1 MVVNSHGGA
10 SNSLKKLNSEK
21 FRKKAAKVDKDG
33 LVLLIS
39 RAESLFGFIK
49 GRAGVEQVKIAPKSE
64 LKEKSLGWSANYWPS
79 HPKYFPTIH
88 FQASAVIQLY
98 MISAYSRQSLEP
110 TRIMH

>member
-64 LKEKSLGWSANYWPS
+64 LKEKVWAGL
-79 HPKYFPTIH
+79 PTIGRAIPNL
-88 FQASAVIQLY
+88 FLQFTFRLQL
-98 MISAYSRQSLEP
+98 
-110 TRIMH
+110 

>member
-64 LKEKSLGWSANYWPS
+64 LKEKKFGPVCQLLAEPSQIFSYNSLSGFSCN
-79 HPKYFPTIH
+79 
-88 FQASAVIQLY
+88 
-98 MISAYSRQSLEP
+98 
-110 TRIMH
+110 

>member
-64 LKEKSLGWSANYWPS
+64 LKEKKFGLVCQLLAEPSQIFSYNSLSGFSCNS
-79 HPKYFPTIH
+79 IIH
-88 FQASAVIQLY
+88 DQCLQ
-98 MISAYSRQSLEP
+98 
-110 TRIMH
+110 

>member
-33 LVLLIS
+33 LVLLNS

-64 LKEKSLGWSANYWPS
+64 LKEKTFGLVGQLLAEPSQIFSYNSLSGFSCNS
-79 HPKYFPTIH
+79 IIH
-88 FQASAVIQLY
+88 DQCL
-98 MISAYSRQSLEP
+98 
-110 TRIMH
+110 